1 MPEIRARV
9 LVGPD
14 RSISG
19 AAPAAVPPGEHE
31 VTINVTPAT
40 ARQRRANRSTS
51 KPTWSRPRA
60 LASRAGLRREGMYD
74 EDGW

>member
-1 MPEIRARV
+1 MPEICARV

-19 AAPAAVPPGEHE
+19 AAPAAVPPGAHE

-40 ARQRRANRSTS
+40 ARQRPGEPFDVEAYLVT
-51 KPTWSRPRA
+51 T
-60 LASRAGLRREGMYD
+60 
-74 EDGW
+74 